1 MRRLYKPESMQYL
14 LTTLARKKREGLGQ
28 YGKEKGKDER
38 ASTAS
43 VELLKALH
51 WQFEKKTDE
60 TPMALQGQDLR
71 DRRQNGLLPVVR
83 RSHATPVKFS
93 CSRDKMAWYGRGIPM
108 HILYG

>member
-71 DRRQNGLLPVVR
+71 DRMLHHIRKQTGKQNTGIYGI
-83 RSHATPVKFS
+83 ATDSFKWTLRVKH
-93 CSRDKMAWYGRGIPM
+93 RVDI
-108 HILYG
+108 